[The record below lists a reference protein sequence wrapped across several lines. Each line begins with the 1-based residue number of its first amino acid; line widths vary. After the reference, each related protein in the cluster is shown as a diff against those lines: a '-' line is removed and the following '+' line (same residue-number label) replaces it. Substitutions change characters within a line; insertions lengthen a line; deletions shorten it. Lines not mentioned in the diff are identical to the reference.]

1 MVVTTAQLNRAGIG
15 HHLIESRRGGLLV
28 PVARG
33 VYAVGDVTPAVRLRA
48 VVAVLPHGA
57 GSHHTA
63 GSGHGLPLRPLGVV
77 EVATSH
83 RTKLVIEGVRLRTTN
98 WLPADDVTTVGGVRV
113 TSVARTL
120 CDLAAVVTRSRLRHL
135 LEVAITGGRVT
146 PGELQ
151 ACAAAWCRRG
161 RAGSGVVRALDHE
174 LLDDEPMAASELE
187 RRGFR
192 LLREAGLG
200 GWQAQYRP
208 PWYDGVRGIV
218 DGAWPELRVL
228 LELDGRRWHS
238 TVQSQVDDRRRDRA
252 AVAHGWVT
260 LRFGWQEIVHRPASV
275 VDECRTV
282 LAARRRALGSQG

>member
-1 MVVTTAQLNRAGIG
+1 MDRRSVDACILALAGANGMVVTTAQLNRAGIG
-15 HHLIESRRGGLLV
+15 HHLIEGRRGGLLV

-63 GSGHGLPLRPLGVV
+63 GSGHALPLRPLGVV
-77 EVATSH
+77 EVATLH

-98 WLPADDVTTVGGVRV
+98 WLPADDVTTVDGVRM

-135 LEVAITGGRVT
+135 LEVAITG
-146 PGELQ
+146 
-151 ACAAAWCRRG
+151 
-161 RAGSGVVRALDHE
+161 
-174 LLDDEPMAASELE
+174 
-187 RRGFR
+187 
-192 LLREAGLG
+192 
-200 GWQAQYRP
+200 
-208 PWYDGVRGIV
+208 
-218 DGAWPELRVL
+218 AWPELRVL

-238 TVQSQVDDRRRDRA
+238 TVQAQVDDRRRDRA
-252 AVAHGWVT
+252 AVARGWVT

-282 LAARRRALGSQG
+282 LAARLRALGGQG